1 MRLLSE
7 HELFS
12 EDSDCRYNNLRLVSW
27 TQHPLSGKWAYY
39 ASYIIGAEWIDN
51 EEALV
56 VTPKRG
62 VENIDFLEMFMTCFS
77 SDVDVDS
84 FSRIY
89 SVELDGKPI
98 ASPALAG
105 VLSPLVILHFLGVL
119 QRIKT
124 LKKDYVTVERNI
136 KKVKG
141 HIKILKNERVNVAF
155 KRFDRIHC
163 EFDEYTEDIPEN
175 RILKKALLYSRQV
188 LSMMG
193 KNHQSYAKIAQIIS
207 RSLAMFAN
215 VGDEVIINEVGESR
229 VHKLY
234 KDYREAIRL
243 AKVVSGFYDYS
254 INRKAEC
261 LNMVIPFTIDM
272 SLLYEHYVYGLLYE
286 AYRKDIDYQY
296 QGKTGFPDFLF
307 RSEKFRAILDTK
319 YIPKYSGQPVE
330 TYIIRQLSAYARDL
344 KILRRL
350 GYEDI
355 DESCMLPAVPCV
367 IIYPIEDSGY
377 MRRNPFLDHDLESLL
392 VKEKG
397 LVRFYKISLLVPMI
411 R

>member
-12 EDSDCRYNNLRLVSW
+12 EDSDSRYSHLRLVSW
-27 TQHPLSGKWAYY
+27 TQHPLSGKWAYF
-39 ASYIIGAEWIDN
+39 ASYVIGAEWIDKD
-51 EEALV
+51 EALV

-62 VENIDFLEMFMTCFS
+62 VENIDFLKMFMTCFS

-89 SVELDGKPI
+89 SVDPAGEPI
-98 ASPALAG
+98 ASPALSA

-119 QRIKT
+119 QRVKA

-141 HIKILKNERVNVAF
+141 HIKILKNERVNIAF

-163 EFDEYTEDIPEN
+163 EFGEYTEDIPEN
-175 RILKKALLYSRQV
+175 RILKKALLYSRRV
-188 LSMMG
+188 MSMMG
-193 KNHQSYAKIAQIIS
+193 RNHDSYSRIAQMIG
-207 RSLAMFAN
+207 RSLSMFAN
-215 VGDEVIINEVGESR
+215 VGDDVILNEVGESR

-243 AKVVSGFYDYS
+243 AKFVLGYYDYS
-254 INRKAEC
+254 INRSADS
-261 LNMVIPFTIDM
+261 LNKVVPFTLDM

-307 RSEKFRAILDTK
+307 RSKGFKAILDTK
-319 YIPKYSGQPVE
+319 YIPKYAGQPVE
-330 TYIIRQLSAYARDL
+330 TYVIRQLSAYARDL

-350 GYEDI
+350 GYDDI
-355 DESCMLPAVPCV
+355 DESGMLPAVPCV
-367 IIYPIEDSGY
+367 IIYPAEDSGCS
-377 MRRNPFLDHDLESLL
+377 RSNPFLDHDLESLL

-397 LVRFYKISLLVPMI
+397 LLWFYKISLPVPMI

>member
-1 MRLLSE
+1 M
-7 HELFS
+7 
-12 EDSDCRYNNLRLVSW
+12 
-27 TQHPLSGKWAYY
+27 
-39 ASYIIGAEWIDN
+39 
-51 EEALV
+51 
-56 VTPKRG
+56 
-62 VENIDFLEMFMTCFS
+62 
-77 SDVDVDS
+77 
-84 FSRIY
+84 
-89 SVELDGKPI
+89 
-98 ASPALAG
+98 
-105 VLSPLVILHFLGVL
+105 
-119 QRIKT
+119 
-124 LKKDYVTVERNI
+124 
-136 KKVKG
+136 
-141 HIKILKNERVNVAF
+141 
-155 KRFDRIHC
+155 
-163 EFDEYTEDIPEN
+163 
-175 RILKKALLYSRQV
+175 
-188 LSMMG
+188 
-193 KNHQSYAKIAQIIS
+193 
-207 RSLAMFAN
+207 
-215 VGDEVIINEVGESR
+215 
-229 VHKLY
+229 
-234 KDYREAIRL
+234 
-243 AKVVSGFYDYS
+243 AKVVLGFYDYS